1 MLFGVV
7 YQMCTAIATWAG
19 QVKSRSPGE
28 VVSWSQEK
36 VIDAQSGVKHGS
48 SALTNFFDKQF
59 LKVHLTPKYFFAK
72 ITLCTCPKSIVP
84 FFYEIPLSLDFL

>member
-1 MLFGVV
+1 
-7 YQMCTAIATWAG
+7 MCTVIAVWAG

-36 VIDAQSGVKHGS
+36 VIDAQSGVKHAS

-59 LKVHLTPKYFFAK
+59 LKVHQTPKYFFAK
-72 ITLCTCPKSIVP
+72 ITLCTCPKSIAP
-84 FFYEIPLSLDFL
+84 FFYEIPLSLDFFIRCKSYEI